1 MGRFYGLIGF
11 LITEETFEGS
21 GIWAEKI
28 VERPYYGDVLKHRMN
43 WRSGEQLNDNL
54 TLNNDFSILADTY
67 AYQQIGA
74 MKYVKWNNICWAIM
88 SAEVEYPRIRLTIGG
103 VYTGGQA
110 GTPENAK

>member
-1 MGRFYGLIGF
+1 MGRFYGQIGF
-11 LITEETFEGS
+11 LLTEETFEGS

-43 WRSGEQLNDNL
+43 WRSGEQLNDNI

-74 MKYVKWNNICWAIM
+74 MRYVKWNNVYWSIS

-110 GTPENAK
+110 GTPEQVK